1 LKNDLINWVL
11 TLKSNGK
18 FDTQWKPLTA
28 VGLDRNIGLTVW
40 VYSETSNHP
49 GHGGPMSL
57 VIARARLEILESG
70 YEYLG
75 MLFHVSVLYS
85 YIGIGRNELF

>member
-1 LKNDLINWVL
+1 METVDCCWA
-11 TLKSNGK
+11 GR
-18 FDTQWKPLTA
+18 
-28 VGLDRNIGLTVW
+28 RNIDLTCVA
-40 VYSETSNHP
+40 VYSKLLIV
-49 GHGGPMSL
+49 GGPMSL
-57 VIARARLEILESG
+57 ILGEGSRLEILESG